1 MDVKALRKA
10 MEFLPDDQPVMVLTT
25 ERAFSL
31 IDASE
36 SLYVPLSD
44 FYGDVYCTPEEQ
56 DAKIASRASGW
67 ADPAPE
73 GAVRIFLLE
82 PMSG

>member
-1 MDVKALRKA
+1 MNVKALRKA
-10 MEFLPDDQPVMVLTT
+10 LESLPDEQLVMVLTT
-25 ERAFSL
+25 ERAFPL
-31 IDASE
+31 VDAAE

-56 DAKIASRASGW
+56 DAKIALRASGW
-67 ADPAPE
+67 DDPAPE